1 MVSQLLIR
9 PGSPLVDPKIADFD
23 DRCACIRV
31 RQFDIRLT
39 RQHRKWSVGED
50 GADRMIRAL
59 IEPNWTLL
67 FSKKRGR
74 WWVRLLA
81 CGRYHHV
88 KAIAYLPA
96 MRAWL
101 FYDVKFNGTRLM
113 LAREGDPGT
122 RAFLHDYLDSCD
134 LVAMPRL
141 PIPKRVAA
149 HAGFWCTLAMKHLVG
164 IRTGALRPDRLWR
177 DSVAAGGRPYEI
189 SPYESSPYESSPYES
204 SPYES
209 GLGEGSS
216 EAAPSTTLLPG
227 PQPSDSVLTFLK
239 AHAQTAIDAIKQ
251 PTWLDDAAFGRQRSE
266 LVELLHA
273 RIRALRNRAA
283 TRSRG
288 RPYAVTTSAR
298 C

>member
-1 MVSQLLIR
+1 M
-9 PGSPLVDPKIADFD
+9 
-23 DRCACIRV
+23 
-31 RQFDIRLT
+31 
-39 RQHRKWSVGED
+39 
-50 GADRMIRAL
+50 

-141 PIPKRVAA
+141 PIPKRVAP

-189 SPYESSPYESSPYES
+189 SPYESSLYDGS
-204 SPYES
+204 
-209 GLGEGSS
+209 LGEGSS
-216 EAAPSTTLLPG
+216 EAAPSRLPG
-227 PQPSDSVLTFLK
+227 PQPSDSVLAFLK
-239 AHAQTAIDAIKQ
+239 AHAQTAIDTIKQ
-251 PTWLDDAAFGRQRSE
+251 PTWLDDAACGRQRSQ

-273 RIRALRNRAA
+273 RIRALRNRAPPA
-283 TRSRG
+283 AADGLTLSPPQRAAKLTAHGELSDHRQPDVDIAPCGVGIRTSLVRAGHELLGG
-288 RPYAVTTSAR
+288 RAVHAG
-298 C
+298 

>member
-1 MVSQLLIR
+1 M
-9 PGSPLVDPKIADFD
+9 
-23 DRCACIRV
+23 
-31 RQFDIRLT
+31 
-39 RQHRKWSVGED
+39 
-50 GADRMIRAL
+50 
-59 IEPNWTLL
+59 IEPNWILL
-67 FSKKRGR
+67 FCKKRGR

-113 LAREGDPGT
+113 LAPEDDPGT
-122 RAFLHDYLDSCD
+122 RVFLHDYLDSCD
-134 LVAMPRL
+134 PVAMPRL
-141 PIPKRVAA
+141 PIPKRVAP

-177 DSVAAGGRPYEI
+177 DSLAAGGRPHE
-189 SPYESSPYESSPYES
+189 SSSYESSLHEI
-204 SPYES
+204 
-209 GLGEGSS
+209 GLSERSR
-216 EAAPSTTLLPG
+216 EAAPSRLPG
-227 PQPSDSVLTFLK
+227 PQPSDAVLTFLR
-239 AHAQTAIDAIKQ
+239 AHAQTSIDTKQ

-266 LVELLHA
+266 FIELLRA

-283 TRSRG
+283 TRGRG
-288 RPYAVTTSAR
+288 RPYTVTTSAR

>member
-1 MVSQLLIR
+1 
-9 PGSPLVDPKIADFD
+9 
-23 DRCACIRV
+23 
-31 RQFDIRLT
+31 
-39 RQHRKWSVGED
+39 
-50 GADRMIRAL
+50 L
-59 IEPNWTLL
+59 IEPNWILL
-67 FSKKRGR
+67 FCKKPGR

-113 LAREGDPGT
+113 FAPEDDPGT
-122 RAFLHDYLDSCD
+122 RGFLHDYIDSCD
-134 LVAMPRL
+134 PVAMPRL
-141 PIPKRVAA
+141 PIPKRVAP

-177 DSVAAGGRPYEI
+177 DSVAAGGRPYESS
-189 SPYESSPYESSPYES
+189 SPESS
-204 SPYES
+204 
-209 GLGEGSS
+209 LGEGSH
-216 EAAPSTTLLPG
+216 EAAPSRLPG
-227 PQPSDSVLTFLK
+227 PQPSDSVLTFLR
-239 AHAQTAIDAIKQ
+239 AHAQTSIDTKQ

-266 LVELLHA
+266 FIELLRA
-273 RIRALRNRAA
+273 RIRALRNRTA

>member
-1 MVSQLLIR
+1 M
-9 PGSPLVDPKIADFD
+9 
-23 DRCACIRV
+23 
-31 RQFDIRLT
+31 
-39 RQHRKWSVGED
+39 
-50 GADRMIRAL
+50 
-59 IEPNWTLL
+59 IEPNWILL

-113 LAREGDPGT
+113 LAPEDDPGT
-122 RAFLHDYLDSCD
+122 RVFLHDYLDSCD

-141 PIPKRVAA
+141 PVPKRVAP

-177 DSVAAGGRPYEI
+177 DCVAAGGRPCQ
-189 SPYESSPYESSPYES
+189 SDCCESSLHESRV
-204 SPYES
+204 
-209 GLGEGSS
+209 GEGSR
-216 EAAPSTTLLPG
+216 AAVPSRLPG
-227 PQPSDSVLTFLK
+227 PQPFDSVLTFLR
-239 AHAQTAIDAIKQ
+239 AHAQTSIDTKR

-266 LVELLHA
+266 LLELLRA

-283 TRSRG
+283 TRRRG
-288 RPYAVTTSAR
+288 RSYGVTTSAR